1 MTPETANERFH
12 RRLLMAV
19 QRLRGRPVGAYIR
32 QLREW
37 ERLEPRAFQRL
48 RAERLARTLDYA
60 RSRVPLYR
68 SGPWREALGG
78 GHPDVL

>member
-32 QLREW
+32 QLQQW
-37 ERLEPRAFQRL
+37 ERLEPGGVPPLACRTVGSNAGL
-48 RAERLARTLDYA
+48 RQKPCPALSFGPLA
-60 RSRVPLYR
+60 
-68 SGPWREALGG
+68 
-78 GHPDVL
+78 